1 MYVTKASGVK
11 EEFQPDKILRTCI
24 RARATQRLAEK
35 VVKEIEKK
43 AYDGI
48 STREILQMTL
58 ALLEKQ
64 MPDVAARYDLKGS
77 IMRLGPAG
85 FEFEE
90 LVAEILNEYNYKTS
104 TDVIVSGGCIDH
116 EIDVIAEN
124 QKRYMI
130 ECKYHNMPGIY
141 TGIRDVL
148 YIWARFIDLQDGY
161 KLGKCKKFD
170 KPWLVCNTKFSAD
183 AIKYATCKGMQ
194 LIGWRWPKEQSLE
207 RMIEKKKLYPITALR
222 RLDKDSQ
229 QRLVFAK
236 IMLCKNLVEMDIKE
250 LEKITGID
258 RRKLNILMNEAKGVL
273 SK

>member
-24 RARATQRLAEK
+24 RAGATQRLADK

-64 MPDVAARYDLKGS
+64 MPYVASRYDLKGS

-90 LVAEILNEYNYKTS
+90 LVAEILNEYSYKTS
-104 TDVIVSGGCIDH
+104 TDMIVSGECVDH

-141 TGIRDVL
+141 TGIRDAL
-148 YIWARFIDLQDGY
+148 YIWARFLDLQDGF
-161 KLGKCKKFD
+161 KVGKCDHFD
-170 KPWLVCNTKFSAD
+170 QPWLVCNTKFSAD
-183 AIKYATCKGMQ
+183 AIKYATCKSMR

-207 RMIEKKKLYPITALR
+207 RMLEEKKLYPITVLR
-222 RLDKDSQ
+222 KLDKDSE
-229 QRLVFAK
+229 QRLAAAK
-236 IMLCKNLVEMDIKE
+236 LMLCKNLVKTDIKE
-250 LEKITGID
+250 LERITGID
-258 RRKLNILMNEAKGVL
+258 GRKLNILINEAKGVL